1 MSTSLTID
9 CFPSRAA
16 HVSEYIR
23 KAFTLSSVV
32 LSVFHL
38 FLSCAHMF
46 FTLINVYNG
55 NNYKYLSNN
64 KLTTTKVGKK
74 NLEYELLLLY
84 FSSEFRYADHAV
96 ITLSSMFSPLT
107 SV

>member
-1 MSTSLTID
+1 
-9 CFPSRAA
+9 
-16 HVSEYIR
+16 
-23 KAFTLSSVV
+23 
-32 LSVFHL
+32 
-38 FLSCAHMF
+38 MF
-46 FTLINVYNG
+46 IMETTTNTYQ
-55 NNYKYLSNN
+55 KKKKK
-64 KLTTTKVGKK
+64 KLTTTKVGKN